1 MAGSRGAEGA
11 AERDA
16 ELWDEL
22 LALNRMAFWS
32 APYDANATTEALRL
46 QWNLIGRMREVIGSK
61 LEFRVPC

>member
-1 MAGSRGAEGA
+1 M
-11 AERDA
+11 
-16 ELWDEL
+16 WDEL